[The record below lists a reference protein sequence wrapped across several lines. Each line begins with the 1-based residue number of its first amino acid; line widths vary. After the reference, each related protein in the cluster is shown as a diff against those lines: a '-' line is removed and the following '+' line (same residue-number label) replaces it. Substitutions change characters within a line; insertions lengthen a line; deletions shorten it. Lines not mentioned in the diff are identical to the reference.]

1 MAGGRW
7 VDDTVVRGHHQ
18 SRAMVED
25 DVLYQR
31 GRRWGHSLK
40 MLLMRKTSVYLQ
52 ISMEGKE
59 GRGRD

>member
-1 MAGGRW
+1 
-7 VDDTVVRGHHQ
+7 
-18 SRAMVED
+18 MVED